1 MMADH
6 TATLMTLAEVAATF
20 AGFAALVTLFA
31 RKRLQGNAAH
41 DLMRLRLVIG
51 ASVAVVM
58 ASLVPV
64 AVAGFGTSLEM
75 VWKSS
80 TLVFLALIYFV
91 IGGFLSS
98 YKSVRG
104 AFPPDRLAVT
114 VAFGL
119 EVLIHAGLITIVI
132 GQAENRHFGIYVA
145 TLIGTLGQAAF
156 IFLRLVESSFSSMA
170 SRTDRAFGTV

>member
-1 MMADH
+1 MMAGQ

-31 RKRLQGNAAH
+31 RKRLQGHAAH

-64 AVAGFGTSLEM
+64 AVAGFGVSQEI
-75 VWKSS
+75 VWKTS
-80 TLVFLALIYFV
+80 TLIFIGLIYFV
-91 IGGFLSS
+91 ICGFLSS

-104 AFPPDRLAVT
+104 AFPPDRMAVT
-114 VAFGL
+114 ITLGL
-119 EVLIHAGLITIVI
+119 EILIHAGLITIVL
-132 GQAENRHFGIYVA
+132 GQAEDRHFGIYVA
-145 TLIGTLGQAAF
+145 ALIATLGQAAF
-156 IFLRLVESSFSSMA
+156 VFLRLVESSFSSMV
-170 SRTDRAFGTV
+170 SRTDQSFGTV